1 MTRYFSKLSDFT
13 PDFDN
18 YLVRMISDPQN
29 QNNISKIYF
38 NSSGWVD
45 HGKSRHVMHEIA
57 PSSNLKTIALTK
69 AMYTESRSYDEQ
81 AFDNMSEESERK
93 NLIVKKSLRPV
104 PIQGVVEE
112 AKKVAASD
120 PKEITQEKP
129 EDPKGRGGRGC
140 A

>member
-1 MTRYFSKLSDFT
+1 
-13 PDFDN
+13 
-18 YLVRMISDPQN
+18 
-29 QNNISKIYF
+29 
-38 NSSGWVD
+38 
-45 HGKSRHVMHEIA
+45 MHEIA

-69 AMYTESRSYDEQ
+69 AMCTESRSYDEQ

-129 EDPKGRGGRGC
+129 EDPKVRGGRGC